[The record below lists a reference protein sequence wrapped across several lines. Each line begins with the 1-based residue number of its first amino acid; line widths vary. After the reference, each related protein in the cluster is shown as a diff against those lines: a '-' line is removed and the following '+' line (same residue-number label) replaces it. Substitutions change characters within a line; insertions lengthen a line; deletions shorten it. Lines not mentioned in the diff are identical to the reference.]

1 MGFSL
6 IWQRYE
12 FLYKQLKDRMKNTE
26 PHVGRL
32 TLNKNIKLISLYTRY
47 HSKYKTQQEV
57 K

>member
-26 PHVGRL
+26 LHVE
-32 TLNKNIKLISLYTRY
+32 TYS
-47 HSKYKTQQEV
+47 
-57 K
+57 